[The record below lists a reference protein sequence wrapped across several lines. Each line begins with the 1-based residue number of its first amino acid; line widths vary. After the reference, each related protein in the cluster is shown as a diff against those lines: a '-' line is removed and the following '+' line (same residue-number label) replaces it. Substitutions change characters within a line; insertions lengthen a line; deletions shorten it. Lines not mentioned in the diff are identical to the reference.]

1 MRLSI
6 VKNNLCI
13 GFSLSKKILAVKG
26 SFKIPLKNIKSV
38 TTEKPKPTWKEVK
51 APGTLI
57 PGLIKAGT
65 YYTDTGKQFWYVTKG
80 KGILNLELKNE
91 SYKRI
96 VLGLDNNVK
105 WAKKISEARFSK
117 K

>member
-6 VKNNLCI
+6 VDDELKI
-13 GFSLSKKILAVKG
+13 SFSITKKILALKG
-26 SFKIPLKNIKSV
+26 SFSIPLKNIKKVS
-38 TTEKPKPTWKEVK
+38 TESPKPTWKEVK
-51 APGTLI
+51 APGTSI

-65 YYTDTGKQFWYVTKG
+65 YYSDRGKEFWYVTKG
-80 KGILNLELKNE
+80 KKILNLELKNE

-96 VLGLDNNVK
+96 VLGMDSNVK